1 MPALSI
7 QIIDSEP
14 EDSGLSG
21 FVPFAIMSLMNE
33 ELLSRFEANIER
45 LVENAFANFF
55 GKKIQAHDI
64 ALQLARAMEQGVR
77 VRHGADHR
85 PFAPDVY
92 QISLSS
98 PIYEYLTANHP
109 TLAQKL
115 SQHVITLATQTGY
128 RLLNTPA
135 IEFVSDPSMERNH
148 IAVQAVHSDK
158 PENSTAAM
166 QRVMIP
172 VRTEHSDVNAYLL
185 VSSDRSFRLDKDII
199 NIGRYRDN
207 DIILDDPYVSR
218 HHLQLRKR
226 FGKYMLFDVHS
237 QAGTFVNNVR
247 VREHQLQAGDVIL
260 LGKSQLIYM
269 EDVSHDEDD
278 PLSQTD
284 TLDPVV

>member
-1 MPALSI
+1 MN
-7 QIIDSEP
+7 
-14 EDSGLSG
+14 GLPLLG
-21 FVPFAIMSLMNE
+21 PFDIMTLMNE

-55 GKKIQAHDI
+55 GKKIHAQDI
-64 ALQLARAMEQGVR
+64 ALQLARAMEQGIR
-77 VRHGADHR
+77 VQKDEDPR
-85 PFAPDVY
+85 PFAPDLY
-92 QISLSS
+92 RISLS
-98 PIYEYLTANHP
+98 PQIYQYLVNSHP
-109 TLAQKL
+109 SLSEKL
-115 SQHVITLATQTGY
+115 SQHIVMLATQTGY
-128 RLLNTPA
+128 RLLNTPS
-135 IEFVSDPSMERNH
+135 IDFVSDAAIERNH
-148 IAVQAVHSDK
+148 VVVTAAHSDR

-172 VRTEHSDVNAYLL
+172 VQTEHPEVDAYLL

-207 DIILDDPYVSR
+207 DVILDDPYVSR

-247 VREHQLQAGDVIL
+247 VREHQLQPGDVIL

-269 EDVSHDEDD
+269 EDVPHDDDEDL
-278 PLSQTD
+278 LSQTD
-284 TLDPVV
+284 TFDPVV